1 MLATTCVEDY
11 PIDRLDVKSHLVEM
25 PQLLGDGQDWGER
38 PGSEACRRL
47 EEGKIL
53 YFPESPFPLSAGDTD
68 VLLRQR
74 QSNRRWHK
82 NIAYRPVQ
90 DRVTGFDPKHVDAE
104 RLHRVLR
111 MFSRQALEYV
121 AALLPA
127 YSRHWRIDYASFRPL
142 EEKGRPLRLHARN
155 DLIHVD
161 SFPKRPTHGDRIL
174 RIFMNINPHAD
185 RHWITGEPL
194 DVLAR
199 EMGEDFVCR
208 FVRSCQPTLWQ
219 RVANTLKL
227 PVRPISPYDRAMR
240 SMHRLMKES
249 ESFQRTCRKHHTH
262 FPPGSAW
269 LVFTDSVPHSVVSGQ
284 YALEQTVIVP
294 RSAMLLP
301 EKSPAAVL
309 ERLFLCGQLQTAN
322 MMAVTC

>member
-1 MLATTCVEDY
+1 MVATTFVGGHMSVRSNG
-11 PIDRLDVKSHLVEM
+11 PTHLVDMER
-25 PQLLGDGQDWGER
+25 LLAG
-38 PGSEACRRL
+38 PGGSAEEVGWASCRLL
-47 EEGKIL
+47 EEGRIL
-53 YFPESPFPLSAGDTD
+53 YFPVSPFPLSATDID

-82 NIAYRPVQ
+82 NIAYRPVH
-90 DRVTGFDPKHVDAE
+90 DRVTGFDPKHVDAT
-104 RLHRVLR
+104 RLHEVLR
-111 MFSRQALEYV
+111 TFSRRALEYV

-127 YSRHWRIDYASFRPL
+127 YSRHWRLDYASFRPL
-142 EEKGRPLRLHARN
+142 EEKGRQLRTHARN

-174 RIFMNINPHAD
+174 RIFMNVNPHAD

-199 EMGEDFVCR
+199 DMGADFATQFLRVYR
-208 FVRSCQPTLWQ
+208 PNVWRRLASKLKLVRSFS
-219 RVANTLKL
+219 A
-227 PVRPISPYDRAMR
+227 YDQAMR
-240 SMHRLMKES
+240 RMHQLMKES
-249 ESFQRTCRKHHTH
+249 ESFQRTCRKHHSH

-269 LVFTDSVPHSVVSGQ
+269 IVFTDSVPHSVVSGQ

-301 EKSPAAVL
+301 DKAPAAVL
-309 ERLFLCGQLQTAN
+309 EGLRASSLCKA
-322 MMAVTC
+322 A

>member
-1 MLATTCVEDY
+1 MVATRCVEARQSARSCEKAHVDMVAVLRTQA
-11 PIDRLDVKSHLVEM
+11 PR
-25 PQLLGDGQDWGER
+25 QLGTQ
-38 PGSEACRRL
+38 ACKWL

-53 YFPESPFPLSAGDTD
+53 YYPVSPFALSTDETD

-74 QSNRRWHK
+74 QSTRRWHK
-82 NIAYRPVQ
+82 NIAYRPLQ
-90 DRVTGFDPKHVDAE
+90 DRVTGFDFKHVDAP
-104 RLHRVLR
+104 RLHQVLR
-111 MFSRQALEYV
+111 SFSQQTLAYV
-121 AALLPA
+121 GNLLPQYA
-127 YSRHWRIDYASFRPL
+127 ACWRLDYASFRPL
-142 EEKGRPLRLHARN
+142 EEKGRQLRLHARN

-174 RIFMNINPHAD
+174 RIFMNINPHD
-185 RHWITGEPL
+185 SRYWITGEPL

-199 EMGEDFVCR
+199 EMGDEFARQFVHPAR
-208 FVRSCQPTLWQ
+208 PAFWRRLATSL
-219 RVANTLKL
+219 RL
-227 PVRPISPYDRAMR
+227 PLPKSSPYDLTMR
-240 SMHRLMKES
+240 GMHQLMKES
-249 ESFQRTCRKHHTH
+249 ESFQQNCRKYHTH

-309 ERLFLCGQLQTAN
+309 EQIGTHLKA
-322 MMAVTC
+322 A